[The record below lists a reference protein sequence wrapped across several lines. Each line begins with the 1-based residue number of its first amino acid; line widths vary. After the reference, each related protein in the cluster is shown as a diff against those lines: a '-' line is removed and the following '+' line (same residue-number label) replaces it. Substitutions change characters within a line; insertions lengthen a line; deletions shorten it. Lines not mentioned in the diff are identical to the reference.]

1 MTVLKSNDR
10 RANKK
15 FILDDEGKVE
25 SINRGFPYKFDSQV
39 VEFEDILDMS
49 ERLPEIFRDPY
60 KMAVQGLPVDDPE
73 DKTRKGYNFQNNET
87 RWICLDVDD
96 MPRVSTHSQAVE
108 RFPRCLQNVSYL
120 FRHSSS
126 SGVKNGDGS
135 HYKTEFRG
143 HFIFVL
149 ESPMPLGEIRSWART
164 IPSVDTA
171 LFSKVQPHFF
181 AEPEF
186 GDKVDCD
193 IEERWILVK
202 KDHDEVADLVVE
214 RIEITIWR

>member
-73 DKTRKGYNFQNNET
+73 DKRPDDWVAEK
-87 RWICLDVDD
+87 RIVD
-96 MPRVSTHSQAVE
+96 
-108 RFPRCLQNVSYL
+108 
-120 FRHSSS
+120 
-126 SGVKNGDGS
+126 
-135 HYKTEFRG
+135 
-143 HFIFVL
+143 
-149 ESPMPLGEIRSWART
+149 
-164 IPSVDTA
+164 
-171 LFSKVQPHFF
+171 
-181 AEPEF
+181 AEA
-186 GDKVDCD
+186 
-193 IEERWILVK
+193 K
-202 KDHDEVADLVVE
+202 KPD
-214 RIEITIWR
+214 